1 LKLKKT
7 AAGGLFFVC
16 HVKMEKSGDN
26 PRILYHFL
34 LYRSFSL
41 LYDFS

>member
-1 LKLKKT
+1 
-7 AAGGLFFVC
+7 
-16 HVKMEKSGDN
+16 MEKSGDN